1 MHDHS
6 ITRESLGAEGDSVN
20 QPEFRSNTKQHNCQV
35 ALYLSRGT
43 PQKALLRKWHSGHTR
58 ADRVLDSLRVPQ
70 RTQTPPPSPHSHY
83 ACPVLALAG
92 IPIILFCV
100 SVYEKLVVSL
110 SSWPR

>member
-70 RTQTPPPSPHSHY
+70 RTQTPPTVAPFPLRLPSPRSGWNPHNPLL
-83 ACPVLALAG
+83 CEGL
-92 IPIILFCV
+92 
-100 SVYEKLVVSL
+100 
-110 SSWPR
+110 